1 MAASETTGER
11 TFSLPVYE
19 EVAEEMKGTIS
30 DLCNIGTVR
39 RAAGSMAA
47 AAFLKEFVNGVPYA
61 HIDIA
66 GVADNNKAIGYPK
79 KGGAGYGVQLSV
91 EIAREMAKLT

>member
-1 MAASETTGER
+1 MN
-11 TFSLPVYE
+11 V
-19 EVAEEMKGTIS
+19 GTA
-30 DLCNIGTVR
+30 R

-47 AAFLKEFVNGVPYA
+47 AAFLKEFVNNVPYV

-66 GVADNNKAIGYPK
+66 GVADGNKAIGYPP

-91 EIAREMAKLT
+91 EIARELAQL

>member
-1 MAASETTGER
+1 M
-11 TFSLPVYE
+11 
-19 EVAEEMKGTIS
+19 
-30 DLCNIGTVR
+30 NIGSTR

-47 AAFLKEFVNGVPYA
+47 AAFLKEFVNDVPYA

-66 GVADNNKAIGYPK
+66 GVADNNKSIGYTQ

-91 EIAREMAKLT
+91 EIARQLAE